1 MTEPRFDLGWMDD
14 VIRGLHSLT
23 SDQVPALEITLLDA
37 VVDWLFSPQNPQI
50 ANPEAE
56 YDESHA
62 GTLVSTMFTAVDTSR
77 TFLPKR
83 EPAVTD
89 TITAA
94 RTRIVDGAH
103 ELSAQGPDGISILV
117 SRAMPSVLAELG
129 DNSGEKGKQAHGVY
143 VYLLYALA
151 LGTRTEHD
159 PVVLDGVVESF
170 IGWDGVLRDGYVLPW
185 RPARPEPE
193 PDQPA

>member
-23 SDQVPALEITLLDA
+23 ADQVPALEITLLDA
-37 VVDWLFSPQNPQI
+37 VVDWLFSPQNPQT
-50 ANPEAE
+50 ADPEAE

-77 TFLPKR
+77 TFLPKQ

-89 TITAA
+89 AITAA
-94 RTRIVDGAH
+94 RTRIVDGAR
-103 ELSAQGPDGISILV
+103 ELSAQGPEGISILV
-117 SRAMPSVLAELG
+117 SRAMPSVLTELG
-129 DNSGEKGKQAHGVY
+129 SNAGEKAKQAHGVY
-143 VYLLYALA
+143 VYLLYTLA

-159 PVVLDGVVESF
+159 
-170 IGWDGVLRDGYVLPW
+170 
-185 RPARPEPE
+185 A
-193 PDQPA
+193 

>member
-14 VIRGLHSLT
+14 VIRGLHALT

-37 VVDWLFSPQNPQI
+37 VVDWLFSPQNPQT
-50 ANPEAE
+50 ADPQAE

-77 TFLPKR
+77 TFLPKQ

-89 TITAA
+89 AISAA
-94 RTRIVDGAH
+94 RARMVEGAH
-103 ELSAQGPDGISILV
+103 ELSAQGPEGISILV
-117 SRAMPSVLAELG
+117 SRAMPAVLGELSG
-129 DNSGEKGKQAHGVY
+129 NSGERAKQAHGVF

-159 PVVLDGVVESF
+159 PVVMDGVVESF
-170 IGWDGVLRDGYVLPW
+170 VGWDGVLRGGYALPW
-185 RPARPEPE
+185 RPVRPAE
-193 PDQPA
+193 DQAE

>member
-37 VVDWLFSPQNPQI
+37 VVDWLFSVQNPQV

-56 YDESHA
+56 YDEAHA
-62 GTLVSTMFTAVDTSR
+62 GTLVSTLFTAVDTSR
-77 TFLPKR
+77 TFLPKQ

-89 TITAA
+89 AITAA

-103 ELSAQGPDGISILV
+103 ELSAQGPEGISILV

-129 DNSGEKGKQAHGVY
+129 NNSGEKAKQAHGVY

-170 IGWDGVLRDGYVLPW
+170 ARWDGVLRGGFVLPW